1 MNSGTSR
8 RDQIKMSEA
17 EVQAF
22 LEEQRTMSIA
32 TNGRDGR
39 PHLVAMWYAFLAGV
53 PSFWTFAKSQKVLNL
68 RRDPRITCMV
78 EAGETYDQLRG
89 VELVARAE
97 IIEEAAEVQRF
108 GVAEFERYQNT
119 RVTEALMPQVRLM
132 ANKRV
137 VVKIHTE
144 RVVSWDHR
152 KLAGGY

>member
-1 MNSGTSR
+1 MSR
-8 RDQIKMSEA
+8 RDQIKMSEDEA
-17 EVQAF
+17 QVF

-32 TNGRDGR
+32 TIGRDGR
-39 PHLVAMWYAFLAGV
+39 PHVIAMWYAFLDGV
-53 PSFWTFAKSQKVLNL
+53 PAFWTFAKSQKVVNL

-97 IIEEAAEVQRF
+97 IIESSAEVERF
-108 GVAEFERYQNT
+108 GIAEFERYQNVK
-119 RVTEALMPQVRLM
+119 VTEALMPQVRMM

-152 KLAGGY
+152 KLGGTY

>member
-1 MNSGTSR
+1 MSR
-8 RDQIKMSEA
+8 RDQIKMSED

-32 TNGRDGR
+32 TIGRDGR
-39 PHLVAMWYAFLAGV
+39 PHVVAMWYVILDGV
-53 PSFWTFAKSQKVLNL
+53 PCFWTFAKSQKAVNL

-97 IIEEAAEVQRF
+97 MIEDAAELMRF
-108 GVAEFERYQNT
+108 GVAEFEKYQKMK
-119 RVTEALMPQVRLM
+119 VTEALMPQVQMM

-137 VVKIHTE
+137 LVKVHTE
-144 RVVSWDHR
+144 RVASWDHR
-152 KLAGGY
+152 KLGGGY

>member
-1 MNSGTSR
+1 MTA
-8 RDQIKMSEA
+8 A
-17 EVQAF
+17 EVEAF

-32 TNGRDGR
+32 TIGRDGR
-39 PHLVAMWYAFLAGV
+39 PHVVAMWYVILDGM
-53 PSFWTFAKSQKVLNL
+53 PCFWTFAKAQKTVNL

-97 IIEEAAEVQRF
+97 LIEDPAELMRF
-108 GVAEFERYQNT
+108 GVAEFEKYQNMK
-119 RVTEALMPQVRLM
+119 VTEALMPQVQMM

-137 VVKIHTE
+137 LVKVRTE

-152 KLAGGY
+152 KLGGTY

>member
-1 MNSGTSR
+1 MSR
-8 RDQIKMSEA
+8 RDQIKMTET
-17 EVQAF
+17 EVEAF

-32 TNGRDGR
+32 TIGRDGR
-39 PHLVAMWYAFLAGV
+39 PHVVAMWYAFLDGV
-53 PSFWTFAKSQKVLNL
+53 PCFWTFAKSQKVLNL

-97 IIEEAAEVQRF
+97 IVEDPAEVQRF

-119 RVTEALMPQVRLM
+119 KVTEALLPQVRMM

-144 RVVSWDHR
+144 RLVSWDHR
-152 KLAGGY
+152 KLGGTY

>member
-1 MNSGTSR
+1 MSR

-32 TNGRDGR
+32 TIGRDGR
-39 PHLVAMWYAFLAGV
+39 PHVVAMWYACLDGV
-53 PSFWTFAKSQKVLNL
+53 PSFWTFAKSQKVVNL
-68 RRDPRITCMV
+68 RRDPRVTCMV

-97 IIEEAAEVQRF
+97 IIEDAAEVQRF

-119 RVTEALMPQVRLM
+119 KVTEALMPQMQRM
-132 ANKRV
+132 ANKRI

-152 KLAGGY
+152 KLGGAY